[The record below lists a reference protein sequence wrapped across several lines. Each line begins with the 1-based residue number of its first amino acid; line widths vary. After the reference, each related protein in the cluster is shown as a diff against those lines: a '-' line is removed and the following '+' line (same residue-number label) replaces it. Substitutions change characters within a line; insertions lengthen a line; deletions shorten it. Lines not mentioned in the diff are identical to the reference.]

1 MDIGD
6 VMKKIIG
13 VILLCILF
21 GVGAYFGTLYL
32 DNLRRGND
40 VKITVTFD
48 DTETYTIESIEKM
61 DKEKAL
67 KEWPYIMEVENTGK
81 DKGLYQIIITETDK
95 STIKRD
101 SLSYSLHLEDKEV
114 TTGKLNDIKDNI
126 LYTGEIEGKTKQK
139 YKLYI
144 WVTNDVEKESV
155 YEYKLEFNTIKS
167 GGPGF

>member
-1 MDIGD
+1 
-6 VMKKIIG
+6 MKKIIG

-32 DNLRRGND
+32 DNLKKGGD
-40 VKITVTFD
+40 VNITVTFD
-48 DTETYTIESIEKM
+48 DTETFTLETIKKM
-61 DKEKAL
+61 DKEQAL
-67 KEWPYIMEVENTGK
+67 KEWPYIMEIDNTGSG
-81 DKGLYQIIITETDK
+81 KGLYQIIITDMEK

-101 SLSYSLHLEDKEV
+101 NLDYALYLEDKEIV
-114 TTGKLNDIKDNI
+114 SGKLSNIKDNV
-126 LYTGEIEGKTKQK
+126 LYEGEINGKTKQK

-144 WVTNDVEKESV
+144 WVTSEETKDDV

>member
-1 MDIGD
+1 
-6 VMKKIIG
+6 MKKIIG
-13 VILLCILF
+13 VIFLCLIV

-32 DNLRRGND
+32 DKLRKGGEVN
-40 VKITVTFD
+40 VTVTFD
-48 DTETYTIESIEKM
+48 DTETYVIPSVIKM

-67 KEWPYIMEVENTGK
+67 EEWPYMMEVENTGNG
-81 DKGLYQIIITETDK
+81 KGLYQILITDGDEV
-95 STIKRD
+95 TIKRD
-101 SLSYSLHLEDKEV
+101 SLEYLLLLDDKEV
-114 TTGKLNDIKDNI
+114 SSGKLGDIKDNV

-144 WVTNDVEKESV
+144 WVFREVDKEAK